1 MRPHSLVTAITGSVR
16 PSHVGGT
23 ARHRHQ
29 TPGRCAASLARHCH
43 HRVSAASLPVLS
55 ISLSFA
61 RRGVPLTAVSVLL
74 KLSLGRVLSVSLSLL
89 SHARFL
95 SSLFLSHGC
104 FLCFVFCFV
113 FCVLCLFRRTVLP
126 THGPTHGCST
136 PPHLAR
142 HAVAHLTS
150 PPAANAD
157 AIMMCSF
164 TRIQQPG
171 MMTLACRCFAFF

>member
-74 KLSLGRVLSVSLSLL
+74 KLSLGRVLSVSLFSLTRAFFPL
-89 SHARFL
+89 YFSHTVAFCVL
-95 SSLFLSHGC
+95 C
-104 FLCFVFCFV
+104 FVLCFVFCVWSDARF
-113 FCVLCLFRRTVLP
+113 FRLTVRH
-126 THGPTHGCST
+126 TVV
-136 PPHLAR
+136 PH
-142 HAVAHLTS
+142 
-150 PPAANAD
+150 P
-157 AIMMCSF
+157 
-164 TRIQQPG
+164 RISH
-171 MMTLACRCFAFF
+171 CFAALRSVASSNSESSSSLLLFASGQSRAMCPRLWQL